1 MDFNKYCNCYS
12 QPYGKI
18 SVECYDTILEAI
30 HKHESRIDDKSVD
43 SRLVV
48 MKKLAIQD
56 SRLDDKCVDSR
67 LVIMKKFWPQFI
79 QKIIVQ
85 NEFCKPVVF
94 IPKLLLNIN
103 KNNE

>member
-30 HKHESRIDDKSVD
+30 HKHESRPDDKS
-43 SRLVV
+43 
-48 MKKLAIQD
+48 
-56 SRLDDKCVDSR
+56 VDSR

-85 NEFCKPVVF
+85 NEFRKPVVF
-94 IPKLLLNIN
+94 IPKLLHNIN
-103 KNNE
+103 NNNE